1 MTMNKQCFVAAGVT
15 EKDYLNW
22 CRENRKSAYKQS
34 SKQEFFERI
43 QDGRLVKDSMT
54 GMLVKKNRSKKK

>member
-1 MTMNKQCFVAAGVT
+1 MKMNKQCFEAAGVT
-15 EKDYLNW
+15 ENDYLNW
-22 CRENRKSAYKQS
+22 CRENRKSAYKVA

-54 GMLVKKNRSKKK
+54 DKLVKKRRRSK

>member
-1 MTMNKQCFVAAGVT
+1 MTINKQCFEIAGVT

-22 CRENRKSAYKQS
+22 CRENKKSAYKAS
-34 SKQEFFERI
+34 SKREFFERI

-54 GMLVKKNRSKKK
+54 GQLVKKRKKSK